1 MNHFSPNVRGQ
12 HQQSPLCIVTTA
24 MWWSLGP
31 DNYLHDPTLHSTPG
45 RSYLGARIQV
55 TRRTYQL
62 TKTENIQR
70 RIPVLKCQFLI
81 SMSLDWVM
89 PGLSSSSA
97 AQWSDPL
104 ACGHCGD
111 QCQCTLSNVTQC
123 DGYTTYHHLHLHLDT
138 RQYLA
143 CICGSRMF
151 RYKHLSPHALTPP
164 L

>member
-1 MNHFSPNVRGQ
+1 MSVLNSNVMRL
-12 HQQSPLCIVTTA
+12 SNA
-24 MWWSLGP
+24 W
-31 DNYLHDPTLHSTPG
+31 
-45 RSYLGARIQV
+45 
-55 TRRTYQL
+55 
-62 TKTENIQR
+62 
-70 RIPVLKCQFLI
+70 
-81 SMSLDWVM
+81 
-89 PGLSSSSA
+89 LSSSSA

-151 RYKHLSPHALTPP
+151 RYKHLAAHAHNYTTNIEYDLKYRPHTAALQHCSINCSARSRDHRSGD
-164 L
+164 LKVI